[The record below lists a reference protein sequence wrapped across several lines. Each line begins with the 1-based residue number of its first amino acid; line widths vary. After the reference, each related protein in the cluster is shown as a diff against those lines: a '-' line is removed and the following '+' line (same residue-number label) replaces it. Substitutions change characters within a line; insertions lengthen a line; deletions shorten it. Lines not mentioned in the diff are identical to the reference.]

1 MFRNLF
7 RFVHAHPWQFTGA
20 ILLAAATTL
29 AGIGLMSTSGYLI
42 SRAAQR
48 PMLVDLFMVTA
59 AVRFFGISRAVVRYT
74 ERLVSHDFT
83 FRILADLRSILYK
96 SLDTKPIAWL
106 IGHKSGDMLARLVT
120 DIETLQN
127 SYLRIIIPAMA
138 ASFII
143 LLTVIG
149 LSLFSWQ
156 LAFATLIFLLI
167 SGIALPFLA
176 ITISKGAGEREVS
189 LKSEMKELLVD
200 HLQGIQEMH
209 WMNQKQNSIDEVE
222 KKQKQLN
229 LLQYKNA
236 GISGLLEGLHNFAA
250 FLGMFVVLMLAI
262 PLINSGEIK
271 GVMLAMLTLGVL
283 SSFEAVQNLG
293 NAFQQLGTY
302 KKTARRI
309 FNITD
314 SPKEEQEYSIITDLL
329 PEPSIVFDKVSF
341 SYETEH
347 ITLKNISFQVAANS
361 KTAIV
366 GSTGCGKSTLIN
378 LLLKLWE
385 PQSGTIFIN
394 RNNIGNIRADEL
406 RKIFSVVSQET
417 YVFNRSLR
425 DNLLIAK
432 PDSSDEELN
441 SVLENIFPGAFS
453 ANLDTLLGNHGLRL
467 SGGERK
473 LLSIA
478 RAWLKDAPI
487 WILDEPTANLDVHT
501 ERKIL
506 EIVHKATANR
516 TLIIVTHRLV
526 DMHLMDQII
535 VMDRGQI
542 VEKGTHR
549 ELLGSQGIYYRMLKH
564 QDNYED
570 FDLV

>member
-361 KTAIV
+361 KTAI
-366 GSTGCGKSTLIN
+366 
-378 LLLKLWE
+378 E
-385 PQSGTIFIN
+385 QF
-394 RNNIGNIRADEL
+394 
-406 RKIFSVVSQET
+406 QEH
-417 YVFNRSLR
+417 
-425 DNLLIAK
+425 
-432 PDSSDEELN
+432 P
-441 SVLENIFPGAFS
+441 
-453 ANLDTLLGNHGLRL
+453 
-467 SGGERK
+467 
-473 LLSIA
+473 
-478 RAWLKDAPI
+478 
-487 WILDEPTANLDVHT
+487 
-501 ERKIL
+501 
-506 EIVHKATANR
+506 
-516 TLIIVTHRLV
+516 
-526 DMHLMDQII
+526 
-535 VMDRGQI
+535 
-542 VEKGTHR
+542 
-549 ELLGSQGIYYRMLKH
+549 
-564 QDNYED
+564 
-570 FDLV
+570 